1 VNLELSKK
9 EIEEIVEQSN
19 PKMRVAMALF
29 AVGMSKAIDALETVE
44 DSERLSRFLN
54 CFSSKAVKRFTST
67 IAALPVAQWI
77 RASGFY
83 PVCREFKSL
92 RGGQW

>member
-54 CFSSKAVKRFTST
+54 CFSSKAAECHEEVLRMIAEEVK
-67 IAALPVAQWI
+67 
-77 RASGFY
+77 ASG
-83 PVCREFKSL
+83 KTIH
-92 RGGQW
+92 